1 MYIQGMGP
9 INHAA
14 SKPPNASKT
23 RVSGESVPKAQFKV
37 SDTYESSADS
47 AERKEFLLAVK
58 KKIKSGFYN
67 TEPVIEDLS
76 HGFAKILNQIQ

>member
-1 MYIQGMGP
+1 MYIQGMGS

-14 SKPPNASKT
+14 SKPPNTAKT
-23 RVSGESVPKAQFKV
+23 RVSGESVSKSLFTV

-47 AERKEFLLAVK
+47 AERKALLQDVK

>member
-1 MYIQGMGP
+1 MYIQGLGS

-14 SKPPNASKT
+14 AKPDNASKPKA
-23 RVSGESVPKAQFKV
+23 SGEKDSKSLFKV
-37 SDTYESSADS
+37 SDTFESSADP
-47 AERKEFLLAVK
+47 AERKEFLQAIK

-76 HGFAKILNQIQ
+76 HGFAKILNQLQ